1 MKYLIMECHMA
12 YAVVLDEDGRFLKAA
27 NMDYEVGQ
35 TVDTI
40 MEIVEPG
47 AAFSEADCQSDSFYD
62 TVFEEAVE
70 VQPAVRRTSRLSR
83 WLKSALPA
91 AAALCLLLSG
101 GHYFIMSLRNSTAVH
116 QPEVELSVNRLDYV
130 LSLSGIDR
138 DGEDLIRGYDYKRKK
153 VEEAAAD
160 LAERA
165 IDMDYLAPG
174 GTIYVRSSAHE
185 DWADEMKGISPGSL
199 TVALDRISI

>member
-91 AAALCLLLSG
+91 AAALCLAVWRPLF
-101 GHYFIMSLRNSTAVH
+101 YYEPLRNSTAVH
-116 QPEVELSVNRLDYV
+116 QPGSRAVCKPAGLCAFIIRHQPGWRGLDP
-130 LSLSGIDR
+130 GI
-138 DGEDLIRGYDYKRKK
+138 
-153 VEEAAAD
+153 
-160 LAERA
+160 
-165 IDMDYLAPG
+165 
-174 GTIYVRSSAHE
+174 
-185 DWADEMKGISPGSL
+185 
-199 TVALDRISI
+199 